1 MLFLLLNLNFR
12 RREAPQPVFYP
23 LKALKGAIF
32 FQKQTL

>member
-1 MLFLLLNLNFR
+1 MLFLLLKLDLG

-32 FQKQTL
+32 FQKQPL